1 MSSVAVEIHLRKDG
15 LQWKD
20 LRWETMKMQRAF
32 LPVLFLTSLSLVAS
46 AQQQAAS
53 LWQKT
58 HLVPDLALAKDNG
71 QIYLPVIFPGF
82 CLHSL
87 NPSSPANQITRK
99 NGASCG
105 SRRLLHIM
113 LVQSQ

>member
-1 MSSVAVEIHLRKDG
+1 
-15 LQWKD
+15 
-20 LRWETMKMQRAF
+20 MKMQRAF
-32 LPVLFLTSLSLVAS
+32 LLVLFLTSLSLVAS

-58 HLVPDLALAKDNG
+58 HLVPDLALAKHNG
-71 QIYLPVIFPGF
+71 QIYLPVIFPS
-82 CLHSL
+82 LWHNL
-87 NPSSPANQITRK
+87 NPSSSANQIPRK